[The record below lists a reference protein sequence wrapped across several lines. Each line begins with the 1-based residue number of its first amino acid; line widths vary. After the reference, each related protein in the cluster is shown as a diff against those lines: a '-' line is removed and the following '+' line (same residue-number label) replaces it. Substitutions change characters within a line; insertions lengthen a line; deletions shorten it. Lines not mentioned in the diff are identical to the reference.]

1 MTNKEIRAEAWES
14 LKGNWGIAI
23 VVIMIANAVNVIPSI
38 AQKSTEGTDIYI
50 FVFLA
55 ATLFN
60 LLIQTPLSFGM
71 MMFFLKLIRNE
82 SPSIDS
88 LAEGFR
94 RWGKVVL
101 LILLMGIKI
110 LAWTLLL
117 IIPGIVAALNYSQSF
132 FILYDNPDMS
142 VSEAIK
148 ESIRL
153 MNGKKWK
160 LVGLGL
166 SFIGWLLLGV
176 LTCCIGL
183 LWVLPYMYTAY
194 ACFYQDLIDSDKK
207 SIIPEPV
214 QN

>member
-1 MTNKEIRAEAWES
+1 MTNKEIRAEARES
-14 LKGNWGIAI
+14 LKGNWLIAI
-23 VVIMIANAVNVIPSI
+23 VVVVIVMVVSMVFSI
-38 AQKSTEGTDIYI
+38 AQKLTEGTDIYI
-50 FVFLA
+50 FVSLA
-55 ATLFN
+55 VTLFN

-71 MMFFLKLIRNE
+71 MVFFLKLIRNE

-101 LILLMGIKI
+101 LTLLVLIKV

-117 IIPGIVAALNYSQSF
+117 IVPGIVASLNYSQSY

-142 VSEAIK
+142 VSDVIK

-153 MNGKKWK
+153 MHGKKWK
-160 LVGLGL
+160 WFVLGL
-166 SFIGWLLLGV
+166 SFIGWSLLGV

-183 LWVLPYMYTAY
+183 LWVIPYMYTAY
-194 ACFYQDLIDSDKK
+194 ACFYQDLIASDKK